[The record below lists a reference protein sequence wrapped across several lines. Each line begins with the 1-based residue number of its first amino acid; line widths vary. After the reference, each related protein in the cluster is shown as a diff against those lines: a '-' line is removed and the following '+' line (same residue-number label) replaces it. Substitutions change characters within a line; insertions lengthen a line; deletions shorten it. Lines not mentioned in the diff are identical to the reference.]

1 MTKEELDS
9 LREGWHF
16 EAKFAAG
23 RDGQG
28 AVPESF
34 WETYSAMANT
44 EGGFILLGAKEK
56 KNGKFEFRGI
66 TNIAKV
72 ERELWNLL
80 SSRQKVSANILRR
93 EDVEEKSR

>member
-1 MTKEELDS
+1 MTNLELDS

-16 EAKFAAG
+16 EAKLAAG

-44 EGGFILLGAKEK
+44 EEGFILLGAKEK
-56 KNGKFEFRGI
+56 Y
-66 TNIAKV
+66 
-72 ERELWNLL
+72 
-80 SSRQKVSANILRR
+80 
-93 EDVEEKSR
+93 